1 MSSGPETCHCV
12 TSPGMDTRIDEAN
25 NHELNI
31 IFTPVFMMVIVVKSM
46 ITSILCSLGIIYLGG
61 GSGLFVCIEIILF
74 GVSLV
79 MQGWPWLLCCA
90 PISCIMCHGSWII
103 SCRGSGRGSSCK
115 PGRPTGRKTS
125 RSKIH
130 TLSLLSAC
138 MYLIVCS
145 RVHECP
151 DKARISNRSIVSCK
165 SGFLHTFSVS
175 GGSGGGAALG

>member
-1 MSSGPETCHCV
+1 MSINISSKTAHHGKHSQMSPNEPGPETCHWV
-12 TSPGMDTRIDEAN
+12 TSPGMDTRMDEAN

-103 SCRGSGRGSSCK
+103 SCRGSSCTQ
-115 PGRPTGRKTS
+115 GRPTGRKTS
-125 RSKIH
+125 RSKI
-130 TLSLLSAC
+130 SPLSAC
-138 MYLIVCS
+138 I
-145 RVHECP
+145 
-151 DKARISNRSIVSCK
+151 D
-165 SGFLHTFSVS
+165 
-175 GGSGGGAALG
+175 